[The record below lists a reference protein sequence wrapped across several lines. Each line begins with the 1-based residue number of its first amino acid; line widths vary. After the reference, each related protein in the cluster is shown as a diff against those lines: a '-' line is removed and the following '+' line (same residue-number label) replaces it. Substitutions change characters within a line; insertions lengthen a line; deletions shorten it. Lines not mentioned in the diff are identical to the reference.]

1 MGISKNK
8 NRNLSLD
15 LVKVIAMIGVVALH
29 CQLYIPREYS
39 STFYLST
46 LASGFPIPLFFMVS
60 GYLMFSREPNVGYA
74 VKKILKILRF
84 LIEFVGIFWLLTCMP
99 KGSSIINWPKFV
111 ALSMLQE
118 GPLPVFWYFG
128 AMCILYALLP
138 LLLYLDRRFPK
149 FLIIFVASL
158 FVIVNLV
165 FVLNCMVGLDQE
177 IHQSLRVW
185 NWLFYFSL
193 GGLLLKHKS
202 SFSKMK
208 VRFWYI
214 LLLAMCYTIFYSVVK
229 SHFPIMKN
237 TDLCYGNVIC
247 TLYALSLFVYCMQ
260 HTINKSN
267 IISQLSPL
275 FLPVYSL
282 HLFVYEYYF
291 DYVNLGILGEV
302 SPFID
307 FILVALATICISW
320 CIMRTPILNRIFRI

>member
-1 MGISKNK
+1 M
-8 NRNLSLD
+8 L
-15 LVKVIAMIGVVALH
+15 GVVALH
-29 CQLYIPREYS
+29 CQLYIPRVYS

-84 LIEFVGIFWLLTCMP
+84 LIEFVGIFWLLACMP
-99 KGSSIINWPKFV
+99 KGSCIIYWPKFV
-111 ALSMLQE
+111 ALAMLQE

-138 LLLYLDRRFPK
+138 LLLYLDKRFPK

-158 FVIVNLV
+158 FVIENLV
-165 FVLNCMVGLDQE
+165 FVLNCMIGLDQK

-202 SFSKMK
+202 SFSKVK
-208 VRFWYI
+208 VSFWYI

-237 TDLCYGNVIC
+237 TDLCYGNFIC
-247 TLYALSLFVYCMQ
+247 TLYALSIFAYSMQ
-260 HTINKSN
+260 HTIYKSKL
-267 IISQLSPL
+267 ISQLSPL

-291 DYVNLGILGEV
+291 DYVNLGVLGEA

>member
-165 FVLNCMVGLDQE
+165 FVLNCMVGLDQK